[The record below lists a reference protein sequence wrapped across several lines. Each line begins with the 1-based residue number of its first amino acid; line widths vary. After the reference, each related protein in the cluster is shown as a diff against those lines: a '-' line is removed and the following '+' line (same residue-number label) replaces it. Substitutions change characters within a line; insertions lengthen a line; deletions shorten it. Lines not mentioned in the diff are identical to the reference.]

1 MRLAKPVPTRHS
13 KAPTRT
19 GCPSSEELAAFIDG
33 RREGPARERIVEH
46 LASCEDCYAVFAGVV
61 DFQNE
66 EGAGATS
73 EGEEEET
80 QASAD
85 SEAPSAVVV
94 PFPERERRR
103 IPRYRSLPLAACL
116 LAGVGGA
123 LLFYRYLTVPV
134 EVRAA
139 ELVASFEGK
148 PENLKGKT
156 WFEENVYR
164 GGGEDT
170 GASEFLLGVY
180 WTELRVVVLTGDV
193 ETGIE
198 IARKILSLIAET
210 RADGKTQ
217 AAAIPGLDPEVIAL
231 VRELAESAGATPPP
245 DLPKLDLA
253 PELGQTAGAPLP
265 LDLLARLDRAEEHID
280 SYARELDLYE
290 VSFGKWAAAGRL
302 AAIAEEP
309 RFFASSSKNRRYLS
323 WLLRQR
329 EELYLPEEVVEALQ
343 QVRTAIRVANGE
355 GLSYTQLASKFED
368 IIIYYADLADRSA

>member
-1 MRLAKPVPTRHS
+1 MRLAKPVPTSHS

-123 LLFYRYLTVPV
+123 LLLYRYLYTPPSLDSGKLLASV
-134 EVRAA
+134 EGQAGSPDTWYDEERGDA
-139 ELVASFEGK
+139 EPPSELTAASFM
-148 PENLKGKT
+148 
-156 WFEENVYR
+156 V
-164 GGGEDT
+164 
-170 GASEFLLGVY
+170 GVY
-180 WTELRVVVLTGDV
+180 WTDLRIAVLANDLTHAQNIALQALTVLGLAGDQSAIEASLFADLDSTTV
-193 ETGIE
+193 EFL
-198 IARKILSLIAET
+198 RRLSRGTVAPAQI
-210 RADGKTQ
+210 Q
-217 AAAIPGLDPEVIAL
+217 AGLDDNE
-231 VRELAESAGATPPP
+231 
-245 DLPKLDLA
+245 
-253 PELGQTAGAPLP
+253 Q
-265 LDLLARLDRAEEHID
+265 RLDRYFETQHFPEFG
-280 SYARELDLYE
+280 
-290 VSFGKWAAAGRL
+290 FGKWAAVGRFAALAHDSTFFRRSAAGHRYL
-302 AAIAEEP
+302 RWLRRQRDLHLEPEDLEGFQAGFRAAASGAADYEDLVQRFAAIIH
-309 RFFASSSKNRRYLS
+309 RY
-323 WLLRQR
+323 
-329 EELYLPEEVVEALQ
+329 E
-343 QVRTAIRVANGE
+343 E
-355 GLSYTQLASKFED
+355 GLE
-368 IIIYYADLADRSA
+368 